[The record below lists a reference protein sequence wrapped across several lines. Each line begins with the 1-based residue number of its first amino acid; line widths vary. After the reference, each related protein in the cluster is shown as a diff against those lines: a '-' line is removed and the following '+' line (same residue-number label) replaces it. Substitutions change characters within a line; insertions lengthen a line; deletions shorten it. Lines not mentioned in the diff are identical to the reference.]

1 MNILTFF
8 YDSFSL
14 HTHLLNEGFDSMVSE
29 GEFYLEIDENDKRL
43 NEFFKIVKFN
53 VSDDQFIFN
62 TFEEIEDEKK
72 QDELYDLF
80 LNS

>member
-1 MNILTFF
+1 MTFY

-14 HTHLLNEGFDSMVSE
+14 HSHLLKDGFDSMVSE

-43 NEFFKIVKFN
+43 NEFFRIVKFN

-62 TFEEIEDEKK
+62 TLEEIENEKK
-72 QDELYDLF
+72 RDELYDLF

>member
-1 MNILTFF
+1 MIFY

-14 HTHLLNEGFDSMVSE
+14 HSHLLKEGFDSIVSE

-53 VSDDQFIFN
+53 LSDHQFIFN
-62 TFEEIEDEKK
+62 TLQEIENEKT

-80 LNS
+80 VNG

>member
-1 MNILTFF
+1 MTFY

-14 HTHLLNEGFDSMVSE
+14 HSHLLKEGFDSIVSE

-53 VSDDQFIFN
+53 LSDHQFIFN
-62 TFEEIEDEKK
+62 TLQEIEDEKT

-80 LNS
+80 LNC

>member
-1 MNILTFF
+1 MTFY

-14 HTHLLNEGFDSMVSE
+14 HSHLLKEGFDSIVSE

-53 VSDDQFIFN
+53 LSDHQFIFN
-62 TFEEIEDEKK
+62 KLQEIENEKT
-72 QDELYDLF
+72 QDELYNLF
-80 LNS
+80 LNG

>member
-1 MNILTFF
+1 MITFY

-14 HTHLLNEGFDSMVSE
+14 HSHLLKEGFDSIVSE

-53 VSDDQFIFN
+53 LSDHQFIFN
-62 TFEEIEDEKK
+62 TLQEIE
-72 QDELYDLF
+72 
-80 LNS
+80 LNDSNESTF

>member
-1 MNILTFF
+1 MR
-8 YDSFSL
+8 
-14 HTHLLNEGFDSMVSE
+14 EFDSIVSE

-53 VSDDQFIFN
+53 LSDHQFIFN
-62 TFEEIEDEKK
+62 TLQEIENEKT

-80 LNS
+80 LNG